1 MILTYKDMHTPFN
14 SVTLKKILAVLQQG
28 RSEQA
33 VAATAAGAALVN
45 GTPAL
50 YAGNIKSIFV
60 ISAAV
65 AGVAE
70 TMTYDVLVNGASV
83 LTAPYVFSIT
93 STAKAQVD
101 LPLDPTKVAIATGDI
116 ITVSRTY
123 VAGGAPTMTA
133 NTVVVAWA

>member
-1 MILTYKDMHTPFN
+1 
-14 SVTLKKILAVLQQG
+14 
-28 RSEQA
+28 
-33 VAATAAGAALVN
+33 VN

-65 AGVAE
+65 AGVGE
-70 TMTYDVLVNGASV
+70 TMTYDVLVNGASI

-93 STAKAQVD
+93 SAAKAQID
-101 LPLDPTKVAIATGDI
+101 LPLDPAKVAVAIGDI

-123 VAGGAPTMTA
+123 VAGAVPTMTA